1 MKRFLLTVP
10 LFFNLSLE
18 SLSQVASNMK
28 IDYDESSVVI
38 TYDLS
43 ENAAVYLEV
52 YEGEKKFTQYSATGD
67 VGFFISSGNSKK
79 IIFKP
84 IDEIFVCFNC
94 IFRLVVSPPE
104 AIETIGTQMWM
115 TKNLNVSTF
124 RNGDPI
130 PEAKSDEEWKR
141 AAENKQPAWC
151 YFNNDPAN
159 GEKYGKL
166 YNWYAVNDQRG
177 LAPVGYHI
185 PSYAEWTRLVDYLGS
200 GAGTKM
206 KSKSGW
212 EKNGNG
218 TNSSGF
224 SGLPGGGRFS
234 DGTFYDVGKGGY
246 WWSFSET
253 NTYAAWD
260 RELSYGNDSLDRYY
274 YSKGGGFS
282 VRCLR
287 D

>member
-115 TKNLNVSTF
+115 TKNLNVDKF
-124 RNGDPI
+124 RNRDPI
-130 PEAKSDEEWKR
+130 PHAKTAEEWKR

-151 YFNNDPAN
+151 YYNNDPAN
-159 GEKYGKL
+159 GAKYGKL

-185 PSYAEWTRLVDYLGS
+185 PSDAEWTKLENYLGS
-200 GAGTKM
+200 DAGTKM

-224 SGLPGGGRFS
+224 SGLPGGFRS
-234 DGTFYDVGKGGY
+234 YSGTFYSVGEGGD
-246 WWSFSET
+246 WWSYKEANASS
-253 NTYAAWD
+253 AWNCLLFYSSGD
-260 RELSYGNDSLDRYY
+260 VIRSYDY
-274 YSKGGGFS
+274 KEKGFS